1 MLQVVADVMLQIEK
15 IMQHKI
21 KNVQQEERLEINSL
35 TILCCIYHFL
45 FLNNR
50 NINREER
57 KREYIYI

>member
-1 MLQVVADVMLQIEK
+1 MLQVVADMMLQIGK

-45 FLNNR
+45 F
-50 NINREER
+50 
-57 KREYIYI
+57 